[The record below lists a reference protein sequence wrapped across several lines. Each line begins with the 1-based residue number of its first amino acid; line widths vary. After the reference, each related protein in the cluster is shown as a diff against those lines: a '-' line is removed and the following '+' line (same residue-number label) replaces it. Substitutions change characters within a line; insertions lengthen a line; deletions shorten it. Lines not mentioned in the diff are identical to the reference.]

1 MKNVM
6 NRIIKFSALAVAALL
21 AFTGCQHEEISTD
34 QYSDGSLAFSAFS
47 PNPVYRGGEI
57 TIIGSNLDQVPRS

>member
-34 QYSDGSLAFSAFS
+34 QYSDGSCQRSNGS
-47 PNPVYRGGEI
+47 PGQKAQNY
-57 TIIGSNLDQVPRS
+57 PRSISV